1 MHDTWKTRQLRNYTS
16 TAVLIIASLAIF
28 SLLSGCGGMPDNAA
42 ATVDGNVISKDDV
55 ATRNSLLTVIN
66 FANNTGAFDDYAN
79 SIASQAQGVTIPE
92 SFVQQEATSQLVAE
106 EIDRL
111 EAEAR
116 GISVTDD
123 EIAAMKETI
132 LEDNFLGEAQ
142 LMEQNLADAGLTQD
156 NLRDLIL
163 GRLYHQKIGD
173 ALQAEITVTED
184 EARTQ
189 YNANLSIYVYPE
201 KRMIRQVV
209 VADEAAAQ
217 AVADRINAGENMTI
231 IARQESIDKITGPV
245 AGRTDL
251 VLKGELPQAVGD
263 MAFSLAHFQVSPPFK
278 SDLGWYVIRVELINT
293 GSNLA
298 FEQVKDE
305 ITKALRQMKLDD
317 RLTAYQKAAEASHVV
332 EYAEGYRPG
341 Q

>member
-1 MHDTWKTRQLRNYTS
+1 MLFNFQLRNITAP
-16 TAVLIIASLAIF
+16 AVLIIFLLAIV
-28 SLLSGCGGMPDNAA
+28 SLLTGCGGMPDNAA

-55 ATRNSLLTVIN
+55 ATRSNLLNVIN
-66 FANNTGAFDDYAN
+66 FANNTGAFDDYAR
-79 SIASQAQGVTIPE
+79 SIASQAQGSTIPQT
-92 SFVQQEATSQLVAE
+92 FVQQEATSQLVSG

-123 EIAAMKETI
+123 EIAAMTETI
-132 LEDNFLGEAQ
+132 LEDNFLGEAE
-142 LMEQNLADAGLTQD
+142 LMEKNLADAGLAQTD
-156 NLRDLIL
+156 LRDLVL
-163 GRLYHQKIGD
+163 GRIYHQKIGD

-184 EARTQ
+184 EARAQ
-189 YNANLSIYVYPE
+189 YNANLSSYVYPE

-209 VADEAAAQ
+209 VADEATAQ
-217 AVADRINAGENMTI
+217 AVADRINAGENMTL

-251 VLKGELPQAVGD
+251 MLKEELPQEVGD
-263 MAFSLAHFQVSPPFK
+263 MAFSLASFQVSPPFK

-293 GSNLA
+293 GSSLT

-305 ITKALRQMKLDD
+305 ITKAIRQMKLDD
-317 RLTAYQKAAEASHVV
+317 KFTAYQNVAEAGHVV
-332 EYAEGYRPG
+332 EYANGYGP